1 MNRAGGDAAR
11 EVIRQAR
18 IERSTKETQI
28 VLQLDVDGTGLC
40 KVETGIP
47 FFTHMLEAWTKH
59 GLMDLTVDAKS
70 WLNTKDQKALKLD
83 DLKGKVVLIDFWGV
97 W

>member
-1 MNRAGGDAAR
+1 MTKRVLAVLAVLVLAGAVRGDDRPATAEKGKLAADL
-11 EVIRQAR
+11 
-18 IERSTKETQI
+18 K
-28 VLQLDVDGTGLC
+28 VD
-40 KVETGIP
+40 
-47 FFTHMLEAWTKH
+47 
-59 GLMDLTVDAKS
+59 DKS

>member
-1 MNRAGGDAAR
+1 MVKRALA
-11 EVIRQAR
+11 
-18 IERSTKETQI
+18 
-28 VLQLDVDGTGLC
+28 L
-40 KVETGIP
+40 
-47 FFTHMLEAWTKH
+47 
-59 GLMDLTVDAKS
+59 LTVLVLAGAVRGDDRPGKAEKGKLAPDLKVDDKS